1 MKNTRKIT
9 KTTLV
14 LNVLCAVIWTILAVM
29 NLIDGASN
37 TLVFV
42 YILCAVVWFIAA
54 IMNYIRYT
62 REKDMKV

>member
-1 MKNTRKIT
+1 
-9 KTTLV
+9 
-14 LNVLCAVIWTILAVM
+14 M